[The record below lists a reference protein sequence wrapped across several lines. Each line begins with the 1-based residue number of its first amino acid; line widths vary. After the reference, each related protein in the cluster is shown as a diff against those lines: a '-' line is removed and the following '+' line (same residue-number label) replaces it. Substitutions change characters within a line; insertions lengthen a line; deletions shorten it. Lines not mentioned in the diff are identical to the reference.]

1 MRFVYKQR
9 HAGSVARPGKITSAS
24 GIPSFTIFTWFY
36 LRAPCSAGGP
46 APMIARSF
54 VSTARLD
61 AAMPVSRLLPGLL
74 ICASLLPAVRTWAE
88 ETTEVAAVT
97 VTAVRDPGLMPYAK
111 VDALRSAL
119 QQDTD
124 PHDKVR
130 VMFRVM
136 DAKTQLPAKDV
147 RINLWTND
155 AVYPVPLQ
163 DSFIALDELPHTND
177 PDAKFASNKR
187 AGALELDL
195 LLFAVLP
202 DAQKNSPPPM
212 LRPPSTRPMRSAKRS
227 SRGICGP
234 LFRALPD
241 WKPAQPAR
249 RSIPWM
255 ANRGPRQWRPKPVVF
270 RSMKWN

>member
-1 MRFVYKQR
+1 
-9 HAGSVARPGKITSAS
+9 
-24 GIPSFTIFTWFY
+24 
-36 LRAPCSAGGP
+36 
-46 APMIARSF
+46 
-54 VSTARLD
+54 
-61 AAMPVSRLLPGLL
+61 MPVSRLLPGLL

-202 DAQKNSPPPM
+202 DAQKF
-212 LRPPSTRPMRSAKRS
+212 SA
-227 SRGICGP
+227 
-234 LFRALPD
+234 AD
-241 WKPAQPAR
+241 AQAAIDQANAIR
-249 RSIPWM
+249 KAVIPWYLRAFIPRFTRLEACAASTPVYTVDGQPWAAPVAAEAGCVSINEVELKAHPQAM
-255 ANRGPRQWRPKPVVF
+255 FAAAGPISSYRLRGPGKDD
-270 RSMKWN
+270 